1 MSKDHYDLVVI
12 GAGPAGYPAAIRA
25 SQRGL
30 SVAIIEAELM
40 GGTCL
45 NWGCIPTKSILSK
58 SELYKSLKHAQEL
71 GIIEGD
77 LTFHFPKLKE
87 EMDRIV
93 GSIRQSLTHLIK
105 VNQIDIIEG
114 WGMFDTPNSIKIKGP
129 ELKKVNFDKAVIAV
143 GSKPRPLP
151 MVAFDDQRILSSDS
165 ILLMKELPESLL
177 IIGGGVIGCEFAS
190 FYADLGVEVT
200 IVEMMDRLI
209 CLESEALSQQMEDAM
224 TKKGVKLFT
233 SAMVKSVSA
242 NNDGVIVDIEGQN
255 AQKASHVL
263 VSIGRVLNTQTI
275 GLEKAGVYVQDNGVI
290 PVNRSLQ
297 TNQDHIYA
305 VGDISGHQM
314 LAHVGTHQG
323 VTAAD
328 HLCGHDAAV
337 NYNAVPSV
345 IFTTPEM
352 ASVGMNFKQA
362 KEAGFDAAQAE
373 VPFQVLGKCVATHH
387 PEGHAKIIYDRKYHQ
402 VLGGEVV
409 GYQAS
414 NLITEISLAI
424 VNELTIESISQTIHP
439 HPTNIE
445 IWTEVTHLAEG
456 LPVHMPRKERRR

>member
-1 MSKDHYDLVVI
+1 MENGHYDLVVI

-30 SVAIIEAELM
+30 SVAVVEAELM

-45 NWGCIPTKSILSK
+45 NWGCIPTKALLSK
-58 SELYKSLKHAQEL
+58 SELYKNIMQAKEL

-77 LTFHFPKLKE
+77 FTFNFSRLKE
-87 EMDRIV
+87 EMDKIV

-105 VNQIDIIEG
+105 ANNIDVFEG
-114 WGMFDTPNSIKIKGP
+114 WGSFTGPNSIKVKGSKSVI
-129 ELKKVNFDKAVIAV
+129 LNFDKAVIAV

-151 MVAFDDQRILSSDS
+151 GLSFDNQKVLSSDS
-165 ILLMKELPESLL
+165 ILLMKELPKSLI

-209 CLESEALSQQMEDAM
+209 CLESHALSEQMKDAM
-224 TKKGVKLFT
+224 VKKGVKVLT
-233 SAMVKSVSA
+233 SSAVKGVIA
-242 NNDGVIVDIEGQN
+242 NDDGVTVDIEGQN
-255 AQKASHVL
+255 SLKASHVL
-263 VSIGRVLNTQTI
+263 VSIGRILNTQNI
-275 GLEKAGVYVQDNGVI
+275 GLDKAGVWSEVNGVV
-290 PVNRSLQ
+290 PVNASLQ

-323 VTAAD
+323 VIAAD
-328 HLCGHDAAV
+328 HISGVDATI

-345 IFTTPEM
+345 IFTIPEM
-352 ASVGMNFKQA
+352 AAVGMDLDKA
-362 KEAGFDAAQAE
+362 KEAGFDAAQVQ
-373 VPFQVLGKCVATHH
+373 VPFQILGKCVATHH
-387 PEGHAKIIYDRKYHQ
+387 SEGYAKIIYDKKYHQ
-402 VLGGEVV
+402 ILGGEVV

-424 VNELTIESISQTIHP
+424 VNELTLESISQTIHP
-439 HPTNIE
+439 HPTNVE
-445 IWTEVTHLAEG
+445 IWVEAAHLAEG
-456 LPVHMPRKERRR
+456 LPVHLPPKKRSV